1 MKKIKNLA
9 LTLICT
15 AVLAACSGDDGK
27 DGAAGLQGEQGVAG
41 QDGVSNFVTV
51 NDVIKTNA
59 QHAYAVYADS
69 LLAAKE
75 MQMAMEQNPQ
85 TIAEQRASEV
95 TEQIKGEIQ
104 GELDKVSQVG
114 KTLRL

>member
-1 MKKIKNLA
+1 MALPPFDQQIQDKADAFRGQMKSSGGIEAEIQNRSNKAMGFNINRDLIELLA
-9 LTLICT
+9 LQKLK
-15 AVLAACSGDDGK
+15 SEK
-27 DGAAGLQGEQGVAG
+27 DQ
-41 QDGVSNFVTV
+41 
-51 NDVIKTNA
+51 
-59 QHAYAVYADS
+59 
-69 LLAAKE
+69 AAKE

-114 KTLRL
+114 KTLRLKDQQQ